1 MIKRINAPDNP
12 HKGQPL
18 NKYFTKK
25 FQALKDSNKPL
36 ETVDQVVQLIFK
48 EQTKIS
54 KNLASVSELAGRDVD
69 VMQLLASKSKNDD
82 KSDGEGRHK
91 RKHEGPSANTK
102 RPNFTNSKGAGG
114 GGNKGAGSGNGQS
127 KTSCWGCGRFGHK
140 KDECHF
146 KEHPDFNKTAS
157 KWEDSDVG
165 KAQKQ
170 AGHDFIQWGKKLQ
183 GDKLVSYDFKRPSKG
198 KLDIN
203 EIELARTELLDGLVD
218 EILDFEED
226 TSPEKDPDQL
236 MTLITKSLGVGGGAF
251 MLALVATLP
260 IRFIVIF
267 TLGC

>member
-1 MIKRINAPDNP
+1 MNNIILENGGLEALVDQLYKVLGNATRNSEQERSIAQALIKRINAPDNP

-102 RPNFTNSKGAGG
+102 RFRN
-114 GGNKGAGSGNGQS
+114 QS
-127 KTSCWGCGRFGHK
+127 H
-140 KDECHF
+140 
-146 KEHPDFNKTAS
+146 
-157 KWEDSDVG
+157 
-165 KAQKQ
+165 
-170 AGHDFIQWGKKLQ
+170 
-183 GDKLVSYDFKRPSKG
+183 
-198 KLDIN
+198 
-203 EIELARTELLDGLVD
+203 
-218 EILDFEED
+218 
-226 TSPEKDPDQL
+226 
-236 MTLITKSLGVGGGAF
+236 
-251 MLALVATLP
+251 
-260 IRFIVIF
+260 
-267 TLGC
+267 